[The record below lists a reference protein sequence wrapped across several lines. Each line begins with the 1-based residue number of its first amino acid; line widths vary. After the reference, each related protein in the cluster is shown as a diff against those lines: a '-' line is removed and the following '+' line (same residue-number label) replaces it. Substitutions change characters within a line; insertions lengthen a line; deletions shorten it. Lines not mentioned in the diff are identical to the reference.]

1 MASYRK
7 RNNGWEYRVSYKKPD
22 GTYGE
27 KSKRGY
33 RTKSEAERAAA
44 EAQRELAE
52 AVEIDKKIEL
62 ADYFKKWAEIHK
74 KPHVSIGTWKSY
86 QQAVRI
92 VTEYFQHTKL
102 TAVTSTAY
110 QQFLNELGTRY
121 YQKTIHGIHHKI
133 RRSIKQAVVDG
144 YITRNFTE
152 LAKISSTNKSKPLE
166 DKFLQLDKYQELINL
181 LKKETSKK
189 DYVHLYLL
197 AVTGMRLGESLGLTW
212 QDIDFDKQ
220 LIDINK
226 TWDIYNRQG
235 FKPTKNKQSVR
246 KIPLTPELSLVLK
259 KYKFSVWKKN
269 SYNRLFTRTNHTW
282 LNRLVKKL
290 TDTNIHIHSLRHT
303 YASYLISENI
313 DLLTVSNL
321 LGHKDLTVT
330 LQTYAHQLEAKKEQD
345 FEEIKKLFG

>member
-52 AVEIDKKIEL
+52 AVEIDRKVEL

-110 QQFLNELGTRY
+110 QQFLNNLGERY
-121 YQKTIHGIHHKI
+121 TKNTIRQIHHKI
-133 RRSIKQAVVDG
+133 R
-144 YITRNFTE
+144 
-152 LAKISSTNKSKPLE
+152 
-166 DKFLQLDKYQELINL
+166 
-181 LKKETSKK
+181 TSC
-189 DYVHLYLL
+189 
-197 AVTGMRLGESLGLTW
+197 
-212 QDIDFDKQ
+212 
-220 LIDINK
+220 
-226 TWDIYNRQG
+226 
-235 FKPTKNKQSVR
+235 
-246 KIPLTPELSLVLK
+246 
-259 KYKFSVWKKN
+259 
-269 SYNRLFTRTNHTW
+269 
-282 LNRLVKKL
+282 
-290 TDTNIHIHSLRHT
+290 
-303 YASYLISENI
+303 
-313 DLLTVSNL
+313 
-321 LGHKDLTVT
+321 
-330 LQTYAHQLEAKKEQD
+330 
-345 FEEIKKLFG
+345 